1 VEVRHLIRRLAK
13 ESTVVLS
20 THILSEV
27 EAVCDRVIILLNGE
41 VKADARLEELEAST
55 DVILVLEQETAGAEA
70 ALRALPGVN
79 RVQEIPTPDGLA
91 YRVQPADGSV
101 IPPPDL
107 RPAVYALARDNGW
120 SLKELRR
127 DVRTLEAVFNE
138 LATTVGGN
146 E

>member
-1 VEVRHLIRRLAK
+1 
-13 ESTVVLS
+13 
-20 THILSEV
+20 
-27 EAVCDRVIILLNGE
+27 
-41 VKADARLEELEAST
+41 
-55 DVILVLEQETAGAEA
+55 
-70 ALRALPGVN
+70 
-79 RVQEIPTPDGLA
+79 VQQIPTPDGLA